1 MVLNFHIPNNFL
13 VLAAISAKL
22 LISNIRFSWKWEL
35 PMTSSV
41 SNEYA
46 LLPNMNVQVKLE
58 RQEAICTMT
67 FDGVI

>member
-46 LLPNMNVQVKLE
+46 LLPNMNVPECFASILMLE
-58 RQEAICTMT
+58 DTGKA
-67 FDGVI
+67 FW

>member
-1 MVLNFHIPNNFL
+1 
-13 VLAAISAKL
+13 
-22 LISNIRFSWKWEL
+22 
-35 PMTSSV
+35 MTSSV

-67 FDGVI
+67 FDGVIWQQLPECFASILMLEDTGKAFW